1 MREIKKFWYITSIN
15 NLVSI
20 FKRGILCRA
29 EINKAE
35 INKFEIPT
43 TDISNRGVQK
53 HRKGFHQ
60 LVPLFFADNTPML
73 YIKMKEASDAICLL
87 EIDKA
92 VKDLDDVQFSNGNVA
107 SQNTEIYNSL
117 DSFTNEEEEIIFSRN
132 PAYWN
137 KWKRIRS
144 AEVLVPTKVKP
155 KFIKSIFVASEVSY
169 VKVIN
174 LREQWDINM
183 PKISINL
190 TEKGISW
197 IPKSCG

>member
-20 FKRGILCRA
+20 LKRGILCRS
-29 EINKAE
+29 E

-53 HRKGFHQ
+53 RRKEFHQ

-73 YIKMKEASDAICLL
+73 YIMMQEASDAICLL

-107 SQNTEIYNSL
+107 SQNTKIYNSL
-117 DSFTNEEEEIIFSRN
+117 DSFTNEEEEIIFSRS
-132 PAYWN
+132 PAYRN
-137 KWKRIRS
+137 EWKRIRS

-174 LREQWDINM
+174 LREQWGINT
-183 PKISINL
+183 PKIGINL